1 MRFGIRDELDLEK
14 IADSGQCF
22 RWKREEKVNPD
33 DDSCRYLIVARDHVL
48 SVCQHGQ
55 VLEADCSPEEFDAVW
70 RVYFDLDENYAA
82 IRSRIDPEED
92 PCLYSAAQLCR
103 GIRILRQ
110 DPWEM
115 LISFLIAQNRNIP
128 AIKKSI
134 GRLSEK
140 AGHPMEGYGEN
151 IYSFPEPEEL
161 AALSEEELRSCRLGY
176 RAPYIYEAAQKVASG
191 KVKLSDI
198 AQMPDKEAL
207 LSLKEFKGIGDK
219 VASCILLFG
228 FHRLNAFPVDVWVRR
243 AQQYCYPDG
252 FPFERFRPYCG
263 VMQQYLFMYFRQR
276 ALLTADP
283 PARR

>member
-1 MRFGIRDELDLEK
+1 
-14 IADSGQCF
+14 
-22 RWKREEKVNPD
+22 
-33 DDSCRYLIVARDHVL
+33 
-48 SVCQHGQ
+48 
-55 VLEADCSPEEFDAVW
+55 
-70 RVYFDLDENYAA
+70 
-82 IRSRIDPEED
+82 
-92 PCLYSAAQLCR
+92 
-103 GIRILRQ
+103 
-110 DPWEM
+110 
-115 LISFLIAQNRNIP
+115 
-128 AIKKSI
+128 
-134 GRLSEK
+134 
-140 AGHPMEGYGEN
+140 MEGYGEN

-283 PARR
+283 PVRR